1 MKQKKF
7 LIAAIGLSLIAPSI
21 LAQTFVAGGL
31 QYTIDGDSAVVKAN
45 SKADESI
52 TIPDSVEYSDGETQK
67 KYAVKGIAASG
78 FFGCTKLKDIVLSKT
93 LTNIGRA
100 AFWNCKS
107 LEEIDIPESVTAINP
122 PCSPHAAA

>member
-21 LAQTFVAGGL
+21 FAQTFVAGGL

-52 TIPDSVEYSDGETQK
+52 KAAGKTLKRDSKTVCSLSAGIYIIDADGISAMK
-67 KYAVKGIAASG
+67 VAVK
-78 FFGCTKLKDIVLSKT
+78 
-93 LTNIGRA
+93 
-100 AFWNCKS
+100 
-107 LEEIDIPESVTAINP
+107 
-122 PCSPHAAA
+122 

>member
-21 LAQTFVAGGL
+21 FAQTFVAGGL

-52 TIPDSVEYSDGETQK
+52 KAAGKTLKRDSKTVCSLSAGIYIIDADGISAMK
-67 KYAVKGIAASG
+67 AAVK
-78 FFGCTKLKDIVLSKT
+78 
-93 LTNIGRA
+93 
-100 AFWNCKS
+100 
-107 LEEIDIPESVTAINP
+107 
-122 PCSPHAAA
+122 